1 MEVLFPNA
9 AVVCHLTKLSDMA
22 KRGILEVL
30 TNFKIVLVGSK
41 LCAYFSLYS
50 FFASLKTVKLRK

>member
-9 AVVCHLTKLSDMA
+9 AVVCHFLTKLSDIA

-30 TNFKIVLVGSK
+30 TNFKIVPVGSE
-41 LCAYFSLYS
+41 LCAYFSLCS
-50 FFASLKTVKLRK
+50 FFASLKTVRV